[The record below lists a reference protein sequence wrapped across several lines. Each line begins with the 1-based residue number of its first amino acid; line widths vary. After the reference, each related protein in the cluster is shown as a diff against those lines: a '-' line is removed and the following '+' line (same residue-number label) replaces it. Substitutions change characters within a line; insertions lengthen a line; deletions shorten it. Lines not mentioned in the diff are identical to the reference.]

1 MILSRDDFFLNEA
14 KLSKK
19 DIKKTLRGTLGRT
32 DRAMLRKLL
41 RHNIVTFKFVK
52 RDESI
57 RKAKGTL
64 YPSYLPALRGG
75 APKPEHQFVYYDLDK
90 HHWRSFRTFTFIKV
104 LDIKPISSKSMSSK
118 AEELEA
124 EDEEEMKKKG
134 VKEVDLE
141 KEEREKEKEKERELE
156 KKHKESEKK
165 EKEVPKKPEKDDHK
179 EEHHEVKDKKVEKE
193 HHSEKEEPEEDEK
206 KKTFKAG
213 EKMSEKELLRRSSDF
228 RKGSRKN
235 KLTKEANDKFKNGE
249 LADEPKEKKHNDEES
264 HSGEKHHSEEKESK
278 HGEEKKHNEEH
289 KSDGEHNEK
298 HGEKKH
304 HSEEKSDNHKEE
316 HKEDKK
322 DKEKG
327 ED

>member
-124 EDEEEMKKKG
+124 DDEEEMKKKG

-165 EKEVPKKPEKDDHK
+165 EKEKEKEKEVPKKSEKDDHK

-278 HGEEKKHNEEH
+278 AW
-289 KSDGEHNEK
+289 
-298 HGEKKH
+298 
-304 HSEEKSDNHKEE
+304 
-316 HKEDKK
+316 
-322 DKEKG
+322 
-327 ED
+327 